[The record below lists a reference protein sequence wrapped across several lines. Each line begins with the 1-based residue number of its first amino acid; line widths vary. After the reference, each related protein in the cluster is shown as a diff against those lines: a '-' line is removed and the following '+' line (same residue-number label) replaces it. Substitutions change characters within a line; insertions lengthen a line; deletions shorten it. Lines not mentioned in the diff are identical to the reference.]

1 MRELE
6 DVIARLRLR
15 AEQLLIHLQH
25 LPTGSADAAA
35 ARGKL
40 ATIVERLIL
49 LNAER
54 HRLLSELKPT
64 A

>member
-6 DVIARLRLR
+6 VVIARLRLR
-15 AEQLLIHLQH
+15 DEQLLIHLQQ
-25 LPTGSADAAA
+25 LPTGSADAAE

-54 HRLLSELKPT
+54 DRLLSELKP
-64 A
+64 AA